1 MEQSNTSVNFLDIRV
16 VLLDKAS
23 ELGILPYSDSL
34 INRFKGVCYNIY
46 RRKAFKLIVL
56 EFRAIEFEL
65 TIRAMGFKN

>member
-34 INRFKGVCYNIY
+34 INRFKGVRYNIY
-46 RRKAFKLIVL
+46 RRKAFKLLVL
-56 EFRAIEFEL
+56 EFRAIVFEL
-65 TIRAMGFKN
+65 RAMGFKN